1 MNKETAFTLTSNP
14 RAVLMAF
21 SALMVSVAPLSA
33 RTYDW
38 DITGPGSYNEL
49 TNWSDNAGTTT
60 RVPGSSDVF
69 HVDNGGTLLITDADS
84 AGDVIRIQIGTEAAE
99 SGFVQMDGGYLGTR
113 DDLQIGKLGAGSFTM
128 TDGVLDVGKV
138 IYLAHEDGGAGVFNQ
153 SGGAIEVG
161 NGFVVGNSGAAVYTM
176 TGGTLDTLDSNVI
189 IGNRTTGV
197 AGAHGTLNQSSGQ
210 IDANQFVVGD
220 GVAGTDLTESGV
232 YNLSGDAVLNA
243 NQLLVGRSGSNGRV
257 EMTGGT
263 INLTD
268 FLAIAHGSGAVASFN
283 QSGGTVNKTSG
294 ISYVS
299 RYVTGDANTASW
311 TLSGSAVA
319 NLDDLLIT
327 QGISAGTLT
336 LNGGTLSATQIR
348 SEASGAGTS
357 LLNLNGGT
365 IVARA
370 DNATFLEGLT
380 ETNVQSGGVTF
391 DTDGNDIT
399 IAQDLLDDGAG
410 DVIKAGTGEL
420 TFSGDN
426 TYLGDTVVQAGSLIL
441 ADGGSMTF
449 AIGAAGSNNM
459 ITGTGTVDLSGLLI
473 FDFENLASSTPK
485 SWTIVDSA
493 LTASYGE
500 TFSILSF
507 TEAEAGIWT
516 YDAANLTYTFSESTG
531 ILSAVPEPAQFA
543 LLMGFLVV
551 GASVMR
557 RKPRAIV

>member
-1 MNKETAFTLTSNP
+1 MNFRADKPKGLLTLCALVATAGSLN
-14 RAVLMAF
+14 AV
-21 SALMVSVAPLSA
+21 
-33 RTYDW
+33 TYEW
-38 DITGPGSYNEL
+38 
-49 TNWSDNAGTTT
+49 NAGTAA
-60 RVPGSSDVF
+60 F
-69 HVDNGGTLLITDADS
+69 DADPANWTNVANGNPATS
-84 AGDVIRIQIGTEAAE
+84 VPDNDVIRINNGGTVTISDSDSWLLVRGEIGFDSGDVGTLEMSGDDLTTTLNTTSEMQIGR
-99 SGFVQMDGGYLGTR
+99 SGTGTFNLSGGTVNVNNH
-113 DDLQIGKLGAGSFTM
+113 F
-128 TDGVLDVGKV
+128 
-138 IYLAHEDGGAGVFNQ
+138 YLAINLGSEGNFNQ
-153 SGGAIEVG
+153 SGGIV
-161 NGFVVGNSGAAVYTM
+161 NVVAGKQARFGWRGDGTMNM
-176 TGGTLDTLDSNVI
+176 TGGEFNADVVTL
-189 IGNRTTGV
+189 GPRG
-197 AGAHGTLNQSSGQ
+197 SGQ
-210 IDANQFVVGD
+210 AVGVGIVTQSNGEINAGVFFVGD
-220 GVAGTDLTESGV
+220 SFDTARTESGV
-232 YNLSGDAVLNA
+232 YNLSGNGVLNA
-243 NQLLVGRSGSNGRV
+243 GDFIVGRDGGNGRA

-263 INLTD
+263 INASN
-268 FLAIAHGSGAVASFN
+268 FLAIGHNDGANGILN
-283 QSGGTVNKTSG
+283 QSGGTVNMTSG
-294 ISYVS
+294 TSYIA
-299 RYVTGDANTASW
+299 RWAAGDAVTGAW
-311 TLSGSAVA
+311 TMSGTAVA
-319 NLDDLLIT
+319 NLDDVVLSQST
-327 QGISAGTLT
+327 SAGTLT
-336 LNGGTLSATQIR
+336 LNGGTLTATQIR
-348 SEASGAGTS
+348 SEVSGGGTS
-357 LLNLNGGT
+357 ILNLNGGK
-365 IVARA
+365 IVANA

-380 ETNVQSGGVTF
+380 EANVKAGGATF

-473 FDFENLASSTPK
+473 FDFENLASSTPN